1 MFFFIYA
8 HMTWFSLLFLIILVP
23 LAVAW
28 ASMAPWVPTRKWD
41 IERLCWMLE
50 LKDWEKFLEI
60 WTGDGRVSEAV
71 AQQFPQA
78 KILWIEIAFPMYMI
92 AIIRKYFF
100 WAENMKLKLANAFK
114 EDFGKYDVIYVYG
127 MPDKMWD
134 KIVPQFMSQAKP
146 WAKLYSYVFSIP
158 EQYRNQVVSHGGEG
172 ESKIHVLE
180 K

>member
-1 MFFFIYA
+1 MWLTVVIFI
-8 HMTWFSLLFLIILVP
+8 TLVP

-28 ASMAPWVPTRKWD
+28 ASMAPWVPTRKRD
-41 IERLCWMLE
+41 IERLCWILE

-60 WTGDGRVSEAV
+60 WTGDGRVAEAV
-71 AQQFPQA
+71 AKKFP
-78 KILWIEIAFPMYMI
+78 KNEITWIELAFPMYII
-92 AIIRKYFF
+92 ARIRKYFYGS
-100 WAENMKLKLANAFK
+100 ANMKLKLANAFK
-114 EDFGKYDVIYVYG
+114 EDFGQYEVMYVYG
-127 MPDKMWD
+127 MPDKMWE

-180 K
+180 R